1 MEILIGIISFAAGW
15 LLRELYAVYKVKVY
29 FNKIESIQDN
39 PDSDEKSELIHI
51 NIEKHDGTLFVYS
64 SEDGSFMAQG
74 KTRDELENNLRER
87 YPNFVFGASNANLEK
102 VGFK

>member
-1 MEILIGIISFAAGW
+1 MEILIFIIVFVAGW
-15 LLRELYAVYKVKVY
+15 YSRELYALYKVKVILK
-29 FNKIESIQDN
+29 KIES
-39 PDSDEKSELIHI
+39 SEKISENLEIVHI

-74 KTRDELENNLRER
+74 KNRDELENNLKER
-87 YPNFVFGASNANLEK
+87 YPDVVFGASNANLEK